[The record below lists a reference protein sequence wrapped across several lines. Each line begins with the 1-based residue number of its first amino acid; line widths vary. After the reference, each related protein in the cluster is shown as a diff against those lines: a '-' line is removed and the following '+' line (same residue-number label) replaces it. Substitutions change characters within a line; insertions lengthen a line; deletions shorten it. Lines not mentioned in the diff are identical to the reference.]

1 MEEKN
6 ILKWQDVDEKKGYEH
21 KDWHKRIVA
30 IKDFL
35 NFEEDKTVMDLGA
48 GSMHLRKILPEGVKY
63 IPVDYKKMPTMKL
76 FATSTKKNFPT

>member
-1 MEEKN
+1 MEEKK
-6 ILKWQDVDEKKGYEH
+6 ILKCQDVDEKKGYEQ

-30 IKDFL
+30 MKDFL
-35 NFEEDKTVMDLGA
+35 DFEEDKSVMDLGA

-63 IPVDYKKMPTMKL
+63 IPVDYKKNADDEI